1 MSTLHTVNK
10 SPFAT
15 QTLQSCLGHAKDG
28 DAILMIE
35 DGVYGAA
42 KGTALAALVAAKAGT
57 VAIYALSGDMAAR
70 GLDASRLIEGV
81 TPVDYAGFVDLAAKC
96 DRAQAWL

>member
-10 SPFAT
+10 SPFSNVA
-15 QTLQSCLGHAKDG
+15 LESCLGHAKDG

-42 KGTALAALVAAKAGT
+42 KGTKLADVVAAKGGS
-57 VAIYALSGDMAAR
+57 VSLYVLQGDADAR
-70 GLDASRLIEGV
+70 GIVAGRMIEGV
-81 TPVDYAGFVDLAAKC
+81 NSVDYAGFVGLAAEH

>member
-15 QTLQSCLGHAKDG
+15 QTLQSCLDHAKDG
-28 DAILMIE
+28 DAVLMIE

-42 KGTALAALVAAKAGT
+42 KGTSMAGAIAAKTGSIT
-57 VAIYALSGDMAAR
+57 IYALSPDLEAR
-70 GLDASRLIEGV
+70 GIESGRLIEGV
-81 TPVDYAGFVDLAAKC
+81 KSVDYAGFVELAAKH
-96 DRAQAWL
+96 DRANAWL

>member
-10 SPFAT
+10 SPFST
-15 QTLQSCLGHAKDG
+15 QSLLSCINHAKDG

-42 KGTALAALVAAKAGT
+42 AGTGVAGVVAEKAGSIKFY
-57 VAIYALSGDMAAR
+57 VLAPDLAAR
-70 GLDASRLIEGV
+70 GIDTSRLLDGV
-81 TPVDYAGFVDLAAKC
+81 EAVDYAGFVTLAAEH